1 MPSNPPKN
9 MPRMVPQLWYDD
21 PGAAIE
27 WLAKVFGFEKTH
39 AFEAPDGRVM
49 HAEMK
54 YLASVIMLGPA
65 ALEEQKNSPRTHN
78 AVTQSL
84 YVYVDDVDA
93 HCRHARA
100 AGATIVFEPQDMF
113 WGDRIYY
120 AQDCEGHHWN
130 FAQHVRDIPPEEW
143 TPPEG

>member
-1 MPSNPPKN
+1 MPQNPPEGS
-9 MPRMVPQLWYDD
+9 PRAVPYLFYNDL
-21 PGAAIE
+21 PAALE
-27 WLAKVFGFEKTH
+27 WLAKAFGFSRRMAMPGPEGKI
-39 AFEAPDGRVM
+39 M
-49 HAEMK
+49 HAEMQ
-54 YLASVIMLGPA
+54 LADALIMMGPA
-65 ALEEQKNSPRTHN
+65 DEQRGMRSPVDLA
-78 AVTQSL
+78 AVNQSL